1 MKRVM
6 FFIACAILVT
16 SCATGSFVSTTPKA
30 KNDTSTKTIQCY
42 YSTEARQGLR
52 GDRPRGGKRL
62 YLHLEQAARLCFAE
76 AGAEAAGGRHRE
88 RPFLLH
94 SRPIDRDSVR
104 GRGLGEA

>member
-1 MKRVM
+1 MKKAMKRVM

-16 SCATGSFVSTTPKA
+16 SCATGSF
-30 KNDTSTKTIQCY
+30 
-42 YSTEARQGLR
+42 GLR

-88 RPFLLH
+88 RQVLVHPRH
-94 SRPIDRDSVR
+94 SDRDSIR
-104 GRGLGEA
+104 GRGTW